1 MHRRNRG
8 EGTGIQPITNYA
20 TTARAAP
27 GAGRAG
33 RARLRGMLALR
44 AGLWAAAVAAAFVL
58 TATSPP
64 AQEPEGWAYDLA
76 NQLMSPYCPGRTL
89 AECPSPQA
97 DTLRMWLIVQE
108 TAGRDRAEVE
118 AELIERFGD
127 AIRAAPRPEGFGL
140 AAYLVPVLVFL
151 AGGVLVGVVLRRFT
165 RVRPPP
171 AAGVAP
177 SQPLDPE
184 LERQVDEE
192 LAR

>member
-1 MHRRNRG
+1 
-8 EGTGIQPITNYA
+8 
-20 TTARAAP
+20 
-27 GAGRAG
+27 
-33 RARLRGMLALR
+33 MLALR
-44 AGLWAAAVAAAFVL
+44 AGLWAAVGATAFFL
-58 TATSPP
+58 TATSAP

-76 NQLMSPYCPGRTL
+76 HQIMSPYCPGRTL

-108 TAGRDRAEVE
+108 AAGRDRAEVE

-127 AIRAAPRPEGFGL
+127 VILAAPRPEGFGL

-151 AGGVLVGVVLRRFT
+151 AGGVLVGIVLWRFT
-165 RVRPPP
+165 RVRPLPAGGGVLSQPP
-171 AAGVAP
+171 AP
-177 SQPLDPE
+177 ELDPE

>member
-1 MHRRNRG
+1 
-8 EGTGIQPITNYA
+8 
-20 TTARAAP
+20 
-27 GAGRAG
+27 
-33 RARLRGMLALR
+33 MLASK
-44 AGLWAAAVAAAFVL
+44 AGLWGVAVAALLLL
-58 TATSPP
+58 TATSAP

-76 NQLMSPYCPGRTL
+76 HQIMSPYCPGRTL

-108 TAGRDRAEVE
+108 AAGRDREEVE

-127 AIRAAPRPEGFGL
+127 AMLAAPRPEGFGL
-140 AAYLVPVLVFL
+140 AAYLVPVLVFV

-165 RVRPPP
+165 HVRPLP

-177 SQPLDPE
+177 SEPLDPE